1 LAPPPGDKSE
11 LQVPTKKDTAKI
23 RTNPKYRCTDDGSD
37 EGEDPLL
44 GKGGDE
50 MDALSSKEMDFR
62 ETILKFER
70 KKKRK
75 ERKMLERQ

>member
-1 LAPPPGDKSE
+1 M
-11 LQVPTKKDTAKI
+11 
-23 RTNPKYRCTDDGSD
+23 DDGSD
-37 EGEDPLL
+37 DGEDPLL

-50 MDALSSKEMDFR
+50 MDALSSKELDFR

-75 ERKMLERQ
+75 EKRMLERQQRKIRNNNTEEATAEGKS